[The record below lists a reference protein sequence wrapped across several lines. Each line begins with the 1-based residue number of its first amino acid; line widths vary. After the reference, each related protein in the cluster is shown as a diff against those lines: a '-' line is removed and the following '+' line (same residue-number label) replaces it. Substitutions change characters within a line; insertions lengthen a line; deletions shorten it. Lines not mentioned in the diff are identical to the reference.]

1 MNPKHMLSCMPML
14 LTACTAAQ
22 SLPDAH
28 PIPASL
34 APEAA
39 HLAMVVPA
47 QGFQIYECR
56 AKAGAA
62 GAYEWAFVAPDA
74 TLFDAAGKAIGRH
87 GAGPYWEAADG
98 SRVVATVKARA
109 DAPVAGTIP
118 WLLLASRSTGPAGS
132 FSGVTSI
139 QRVNTTGGAQPDT
152 PCNASNAGARS
163 NVRYTADY
171 RFFTAQST
179 R

>member
-1 MNPKHMLSCMPML
+1 MKPIHLLACMPAL

-22 SLPDAH
+22 TLPEQH
-28 PIPASL
+28 PIPATL
-34 APEAA
+34 APAEAT
-39 HLAMVVPA
+39 LALVVPA
-47 QGFQIYECR
+47 RGVQIYECR
-56 AKAGAA
+56 AKAG
-62 GAYEWAFVAPDA
+62 GHEWAFVAPDA
-74 TLFDAAGKAIGRH
+74 TLFDARGNAIGRH
-87 GAGPYWEAADG
+87 GAGPFWEATDG
-98 SRVVATVKARA
+98 SRVVGTVKARA

-118 WLLLASRSTGPAGS
+118 WLLLASRSTGTAGA

-139 QRVNTTGGAQPDT
+139 QRINTTGGATPDT
-152 PCNASNAGARS
+152 PCNADNAGARS